1 LLGNTVM
8 ILVMAMRASCAG
20 ITNKLL
26 PWPTG
31 STMRGGTATL
41 GSRKTASMAEA
52 SAGKGKAAAVAWAFH
67 IVGVLGF
74 IG

>member
-1 LLGNTVM
+1 
-8 ILVMAMRASCAG
+8 
-20 ITNKLL
+20 
-26 PWPTG
+26 
-31 STMRGGTATL
+31 MRGGTATL

>member
-1 LLGNTVM
+1 LLGNTVI

-31 STMRGGTATL
+31 STIRAGTATV
-41 GSRKTASMAEA
+41 GSRSTSSIAEA
-52 SAGKGKAAAVAWAFH
+52 KAE
-67 IVGVLGF
+67 
-74 IG
+74 